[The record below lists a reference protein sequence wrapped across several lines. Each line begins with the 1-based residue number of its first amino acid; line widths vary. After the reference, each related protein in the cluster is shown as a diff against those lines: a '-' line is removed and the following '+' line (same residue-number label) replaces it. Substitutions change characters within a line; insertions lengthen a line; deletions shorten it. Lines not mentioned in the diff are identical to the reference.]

1 MSSLQALWRRRDLVR
16 TLASSDFKARY
27 RRLGLGVVW
36 AVVTPLV
43 QGLVIAAVF
52 SLLRRG
58 AGRELV
64 PGEATSFPF
73 ALFVLTGI
81 MPWQF
86 FLSAMLGGS
95 RSLLDAGQIVQRVR
109 LPRAALPTAT
119 IAAQLYN
126 LAFML
131 GVLLLIVAGFAF
143 ERLGR
148 LWLLPA
154 AVVLLVG
161 LAYGIALTFATLQV
175 RFRDLEPLMQAATIV
190 WFWVTPIIYGLHEFG
205 LSEHP
210 AVQNLIR
217 VNPMTGVVGLFRSA
231 YLGLPVDAWATVSS
245 AAWTLVLLVLGWRVF
260 TRREATVAD
269 FL

>member
-1 MSSLQALWRRRDLVR
+1 MSSLQALWRRRDLVQ

-58 AGRELV
+58 
-64 PGEATSFPF
+64 EARYPFPF

-131 GVLLLIVAGFAF
+131 GVLLLIVAAFAF
-143 ERLGR
+143 DRLGR

-154 AVVLLVG
+154 GVLLLVG
-161 LAYGIALTFATLQV
+161 LSYGIALTFATLQV
-175 RFRDLEPLMQAATIV
+175 RFRDVEPLMQAATMV

-205 LSEHP
+205 LNEHP

-217 VNPMTGVVGLFRSA
+217 ANPMTGVVGLFRAA
-231 YLGLPVDAWATVSS
+231 YLGLPVDAWATVSA
-245 AAWTLVLLVLGWRVF
+245 AAWTLFLLLVGWRVF